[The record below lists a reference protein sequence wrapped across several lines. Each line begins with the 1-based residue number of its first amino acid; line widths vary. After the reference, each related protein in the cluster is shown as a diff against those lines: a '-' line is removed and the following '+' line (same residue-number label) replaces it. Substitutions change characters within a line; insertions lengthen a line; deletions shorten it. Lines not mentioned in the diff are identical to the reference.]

1 MVATPSL
8 RVATIFVI
16 PSVQILFT
24 SSLMASLLE
33 LRTEAL
39 PHVRIG
45 LIGLGQRGMRMID
58 RYRFIDGASIVAISD
73 RSDAPFEKA
82 QKRFAISE
90 RPQPAT
96 HVGAEAWREVCDRS
110 DVDLIYICTP
120 WDSHAEIAQVAM
132 MAGKHVAVE
141 VPAAMSVEDCWALIG
156 TARRTNRHLFL
167 AENCCYDRFHLGV
180 LSAVRQGL
188 LGTITHCEGAYL
200 HDLRADF
207 GLVGD
212 NVPSRGWMGD
222 AFAQHGGNPY
232 PTHAIGPI
240 AHLLNIH
247 RGDRLKT
254 LTAVSSTPIDA
265 TTGRGRINT
274 ALLTTEKGRTIL
286 LQLDMT
292 TPRPYSR
299 LQTTCGTEGYAQKY
313 PLPTLVTPANP
324 HPITGHEAEEKADE
338 MATYHPAF
346 ALWQEG
352 YLRGVDNEMNYAM
365 DARLIYCLCHGLP
378 LDIDAYDAAEWSC
391 LTELTQLSAQR
402 GGAVVEIP
410 DFTEGAWDKL
420 STHQF
425 HTL

>member
-1 MVATPSL
+1 MP
-8 RVATIFVI
+8 
-16 PSVQILFT
+16 
-24 SSLMASLLE
+24 SLLE
-33 LRTEAL
+33 LRTQAL
-39 PHVRIG
+39 SHVRIG
-45 LIGLGQRGMRMID
+45 LIGLGQRGQRMID

-73 RSDAPFEKA
+73 LSSELLEKA
-82 QKRFAISE
+82 QKQFAISE

-96 HVGAEAWREVCDRS
+96 HVGTEAWREVCERS

-132 MAGKHVAVE
+132 NAGKHVAVE
-141 VPAAMSVEDCWALIG
+141 VPAAMSVNDCYALIA
-156 TARRTNRHLFL
+156 TARSTGRHLFL

-180 LSAVRQGL
+180 LSAVQQGL
-188 LGTITHCEGAYL
+188 LGTITHCEGAYI

-207 GLVGD
+207 GLL
-212 NVPSRGWMGD
+212 SESEATRGWMGT

-254 LTAVSSTPIDA
+254 LTAMSSTPIDKQ
-265 TTGRGRINT
+265 TGQGRINT
-274 ALLTTEKGRTIL
+274 ALITTERGRTIL

-313 PLPTLVTPANP
+313 PLPILATSTTPQP
-324 HPITGHEAEEKADE
+324 LTGQPAEELADDL
-338 MATYHPAF
+338 ATHHSAF
-346 ALWQEG
+346 AFWQEG

-365 DARLIYCLCHGLP
+365 DARLIYCLRQGLP
-378 LDIDAYDAAEWSC
+378 LDIDAYDAVEWSC
-391 LTELTQLSAQR
+391 LTELTQLSAQQ
-402 GGAVVEIP
+402 GGMPIDIP
-410 DFTEGAWDKL
+410 DFTEGHWQEL
-420 STHQF
+420 STHRF
-425 HTL
+425 HT